1 MVLCED
7 SNIFSY
13 YQLGLHTYVG
23 TTEHII
29 LGLIILCHY
38 LVGSNKYILCIMQH
52 RKIEQLSTSYL
63 IKGSR
68 SLNHPLIG
76 SSFSPFIKD
85 RCKGS

>member
-38 LVGSNKYILCIMQH
+38 LVGSIKYILLYYAAQ
-52 RKIEQLSTSYL
+52 K
-63 IKGSR
+63 
-68 SLNHPLIG
+68 N
-76 SSFSPFIKD
+76 
-85 RCKGS
+85 